1 MSLYNLY
8 KLDYMAKVK
17 QIISNISGC
26 FNSNADIN
34 SILYSRCLLYIVLFI
49 SLVNLFYLI
58 NINNTTTI
66 VIFFLV
72 GFITSFFVRNMIIIL
87 LVSIVVS
94 FAFQMANNEVVVDVR
109 KEYFNNDD
117 EEEEKKETFDEE
129 EEKEYFD
136 EDEEKEYFD
145 EDEEREN
152 FDEDEEKENFENEE
166 EEKEKENFD
175 DEDEEKKSKDE
186 NFKFQ
191 YQGQQMDEGKD
202 TEEDVD
208 VTKPDANAV
217 DTSVKKEKYAN
228 SKKTNK
234 YESFKPADNKS
245 TSTQVLKKQMSEYFE
260 MQKSVLDKL
269 EEAENLQ
276 KKAENFREKFKSK

>member
-1 MSLYNLY
+1 
-8 KLDYMAKVK
+8 
-17 QIISNISGC
+17 
-26 FNSNADIN
+26 
-34 SILYSRCLLYIVLFI
+34 
-49 SLVNLFYLI
+49 
-58 NINNTTTI
+58 
-66 VIFFLV
+66 
-72 GFITSFFVRNMIIIL
+72 
-87 LVSIVVS
+87 
-94 FAFQMANNEVVVDVR
+94 MANNQLVVDVK
-109 KEYFNNDD
+109 KEYFNND
-117 EEEEKKETFDEE
+117 
-129 EEKEYFD
+129 
-136 EDEEKEYFD
+136 EDEEK
-145 EDEEREN
+145 EN
-152 FDEDEEKENFENEE
+152 FDEDEEKENFDEDEEKENFDEDEEKENFDEEEEDRRENFENEE
-166 EEKEKENFD
+166 EEKENFD
-175 DEDEEKKSKDE
+175 DEDEEKKGKDE

-245 TSTQVLKKQMSEYFE
+245 TSTQALKKQMSEYFE